1 MQQRGGN
8 FAAME
13 LRDKPTADL
22 APPPPSA
29 GSVGDHASAMPRE
42 RIFHCTAGAAHKF
55 WCVGVTAAGAGA
67 VQTVRFGRIGTPGQT
82 QNKPFACAAEATVAT
97 LRLIAAKRKKG
108 YVEVTPETAAHAPTR
123 KLPPRKR
130 GERQLALPF

>member
-1 MQQRGGN
+1 MHGPN

-13 LRDKPTADL
+13 SRGKPTADH
-22 APPPPSA
+22 APA
-29 GSVGDHASAMPRE
+29 VPRK

-55 WCVGVTAAGAGA
+55 WSVGVEACGAGA

-82 QNKPFACAAEATVAT
+82 QNKPFACAAEATIAT

-108 YVEVTPETAAHAPTR
+108 YVEVTQQTAAQTPAQ
-123 KLPPRKR
+123 KLPPRK
-130 GERQLALPF
+130 GTEQQLALPF